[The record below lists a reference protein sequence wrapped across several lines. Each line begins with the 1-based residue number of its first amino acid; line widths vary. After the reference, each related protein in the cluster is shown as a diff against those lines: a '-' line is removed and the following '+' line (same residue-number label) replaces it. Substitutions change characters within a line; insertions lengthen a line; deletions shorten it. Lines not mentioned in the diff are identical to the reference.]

1 MVKRLFTLFLVEC
14 HLNKSV
20 EAYFSENTTSN
31 LNDICFGNN
40 HSVMHQAEYPI
51 WMWRVKIFIVVML
64 ILMFI

>member
-40 HSVMHQAEYPI
+40 HSVMHQAE
-51 WMWRVKIFIVVML
+51 L
-64 ILMFI
+64 